1 MQLNVTSSKFI
12 YCPDN
17 AKIQFLSS
25 DDEQCKNILQVIWK
39 MAVFMSPTVFV
50 CRDGPTLKILKRIG
64 NGNPTAVW
72 LQYGRMGRG
81 VPSS

>member
-1 MQLNVTSSKFI
+1 MQRFNFFLAMTSNASTFFKSSK
-12 YCPDN
+12 
-17 AKIQFLSS
+17 
-25 DDEQCKNILQVIWK
+25 K

-64 NGNPTAVW
+64 NGNPTAVR
-72 LQYGRMGRG
+72 LQYGRMGHG